1 VHYRGY
7 RERLLASNE
16 TNTVVTRVFTGH
28 PARVLR
34 NSFVEQYAKSGLEL
48 LAFPLQRIAAED
60 IYSNAQTKDNADY
73 YPLYSGQGLRMLKRG
88 QSAEDI
94 VKEIVTEANEYLSLL
109 SKDMEMH

>member
-1 VHYRGY
+1 M
-7 RERLLASNE
+7 
-16 TNTVVTRVFTGH
+16 
-28 PARVLR
+28 LR
-34 NSFVEQYAKSGLEL
+34 NSFVEQYTKSGLEP

-73 YPLYSGQGLRMLKRG
+73 YPLYSEQGLRMLKRG